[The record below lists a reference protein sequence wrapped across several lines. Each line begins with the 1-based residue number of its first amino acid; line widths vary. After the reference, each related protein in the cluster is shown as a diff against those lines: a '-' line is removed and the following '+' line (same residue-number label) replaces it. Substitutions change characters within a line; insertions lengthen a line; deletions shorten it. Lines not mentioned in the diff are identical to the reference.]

1 MHGLIFLRTGRSAEM
16 NCDSR
21 PPCPREPH
29 EIGPLLL
36 PWRLYS
42 HVWEH
47 LSPLCIYEAMHSCF
61 SRVPTHIQ
69 SWCLYN
75 SSLPPSFYFPLQAL
89 LPEPFK
95 QIKHLLTFSFTNK
108 PTLWT
113 SLYVLPVQPHG
124 FLWHSQFAVTG
135 WAKSCSH
142 VGQDRGERW
151 NCW

>member
-16 NCDSR
+16 NCSR
-21 PPCPREPH
+21 PPCPIEPH

-47 LSPLCIYEAMHSCF
+47 LSPWCIHKAMHSCF
-61 SRVPTHIQ
+61 RGFQHTYSHGFCITH
-69 SWCLYN
+69 
-75 SSLPPSFYFPLQAL
+75 PFPLHSTFL
-89 LPEPFK
+89 YKYCSLGPFK

-113 SLYVLPVQPHG
+113 SLCVLPVQLHG
-124 FLWHSQFAVTG
+124 FVWHSQLAVTG

-142 VGQDRGERW
+142 LGQDRGERW